1 MDFRYSHEGIDS
13 TAFLVDWCNP
23 GQEPQQAC
31 RGDDLSGENPGAIA
45 YLFLLEL
52 KQCHARRLQS
62 AMVAHSGYR
71 TRDSRRQ
78 RQRLRANAISSKA
91 VRRGATT
98 EGIAINSLF

>member
-1 MDFRYSHEGIDS
+1 MSGATTD
-13 TAFLVDWCNP
+13 P
-23 GQEPQQAC
+23 

-71 TRDSRRQ
+71 TMI
-78 RQRLRANAISSKA
+78 ACGNAK
-91 VRRGATT
+91 GLEQT
-98 EGIAINSLF
+98 L